1 MNLDLRN
8 KIALVT
14 GASAGLGREIAF
26 NLAREG
32 AKVAISGRRKTQL
45 NETAVAIS
53 DETGSEVLT
62 FVGDMTLKK
71 NAIAFINQVINK
83 LDTIHI
89 LVNNVGQ
96 ATRGYFDSLSQSDWQ
111 QTFEVNL
118 LSAVYC
124 SKKVIPYM
132 KTQKWG
138 RIINIAA
145 LSGKEP
151 VEELIASNVVK
162 AGLINFSKTLS
173 RELASDG
180 ILVNCVSP
188 GLIKSP
194 QNDRYFSKQEK
205 DEALQAIPL
214 QRFGEAKE
222 FADAVVFLCSE
233 RSSYI
238 TGINLVID
246 GGMSHSA

>member
-1 MNLDLRN
+1 MNLDLKN

-32 AKVAISGRRKTQL
+32 ARVAISGRRKEQL
-45 NETAVAIS
+45 NKTAIAIS
-53 DETGSEVLT
+53 NATGSEVLT
-62 FVGDMTLKK
+62 FVGDMTQKK
-71 NAIAFINQVINK
+71 DATAFVDQVVGE
-83 LDTIHI
+83 LDTLHI
-89 LVNNVGQ
+89 LANNVGQ
-96 ATRGYFDSLSQSDWQ
+96 ATRGYFDSLSLNDWQ

-118 LSAVYC
+118 LSAVHC

-132 KTQKWG
+132 KDQKWG

-205 DEALQAIPL
+205 AEALQAIPL

-246 GGMSHSA
+246 GGNSHSV

>member
-1 MNLDLRN
+1 MNLDLKN

-32 AKVAISGRRKTQL
+32 AKVAISGRRKAQL
-45 NETAVAIS
+45 NETAVTIS
-53 DETGSEVLT
+53 KETEAEVLT
-62 FVGDMTLKK
+62 FVGDMTQKK
-71 NAIAFINQVINK
+71 NATAFVNKVINE

-96 ATRGYFDSLSQSDWQ
+96 ATRGYLDSLSQSDWQ

-118 LSAVYC
+118 LSAVHC

-132 KTQKWG
+132 KKQKWG
-138 RIINIAA
+138 RIINISA

-173 RELASDG
+173 RELASDR

-194 QNDRYFSKQEK
+194 QNDRYLSKQKK
-205 DEALQAIPL
+205 DKALQTIPL

-246 GGMSHSA
+246 GGISHSV

>member
-1 MNLDLRN
+1 MNLDIKN

-14 GASAGLGREIAF
+14 GASAGLGKEIAF

-32 AKVAISGRRKTQL
+32 AKVAISGRRKEHLEKTATQISK
-45 NETAVAIS
+45 ETEA
-53 DETGSEVLT
+53 EVFT
-62 FVGDMTLKK
+62 FAGDMTQKK
-71 NAIAFINQVINK
+71 NTTAFVNQVIDK
-83 LDTIHI
+83 WDTIHI

-96 ATRGYFDSLSQSDWQ
+96 ATRGYLDSLSQSDWQ
-111 QTFEVNL
+111 KTFEVNL
-118 LSAVYC
+118 FSAVHC
-124 SKKVIPYM
+124 TKEVIPYM
-132 KTQKWG
+132 KNQKWG
-138 RIINIAA
+138 RIINISA

-151 VEELIASNVVK
+151 SEELIASNVIK

-173 RELASDG
+173 RELASNG

-205 DEALQAIPL
+205 EKALQTIPL

-246 GGMSHSA
+246 GGISHSV